1 MRNWKTAYC
10 PGSAQR
16 ISGREAAGNCSA
28 RRHCRGNMRNWNNM
42 VKEEIRI
49 KKAIVHILD
58 STIGMPVLSDEELD
72 FGSEFSD
79 FLKEHISKI
88 SSGDDGKSC
97 EFYKQESEV
106 YRMLEQYS
114 DDFFVDISKDMADF
128 LYSIMNSNIDIP
140 PADLIVVR
148 FKYGDGEYL
157 GLLKMNYKS
166 LYTHRTLSL
175 EEGKNTNEIIRHK
188 SILPPESQKLSE
200 AAIICLDDLTV
211 QVVEKKYEINGEK
224 TNYFSYLFLKCSSHM
239 SHKSKLSIVT
249 KAVEAVQ
256 KEGYDELSQY
266 EAQMKAK
273 SIMQEE
279 LEEKGGF
286 VVEELAERIFE
297 EKPELKVAFQDKMEK
312 YDLVKEEILPQ
323 SETTT
328 RKYQKQ
334 HLLTD
339 TGIEIKI
346 PMEQYKNP
354 GSVEFITNPDGTVSV
369 LIKNIGHLEAR
380 F

>member
-1 MRNWKTAYC
+1 
-10 PGSAQR
+10 
-16 ISGREAAGNCSA
+16 
-28 RRHCRGNMRNWNNM
+28 M

-58 STIGMPVLSDEELD
+58 STVGMPVLSDGELE
-72 FGSEFSD
+72 FGSEFAD
-79 FLKEHISKI
+79 FLKEHIARVF
-88 SSGDDGKSC
+88 SGDDGKSC
-97 EFYKQESEV
+97 RFYKEESEV
-106 YRMLEQYS
+106 YRMLAQYS
-114 DDFFVDISKDMADF
+114 DDFFVDASKDMAEF

-148 FKYGDGEYL
+148 FRYGETEYL

-166 LYTHRTLSL
+166 LYTHRTMAL
-175 EEGKNTNEIIRHK
+175 EEGGNTNEIIRHK
-188 SILPPESQKLSE
+188 SILPPESQRLSE
-200 AAIICLDDLTV
+200 AAIIKLDDLSV
-211 QVVEKKYEINGEK
+211 QVVEKKYEVNGEK
-224 TNYFSYLFLKCSSHM
+224 TDYFSYLFLKCSSHM

-256 KEGYDELSQY
+256 KEGYGEAGQY
-266 EAQMKAK
+266 KAQMRAK
-273 SIMQEE
+273 SIIQEE

-286 VVEELAERIFE
+286 VVEEIAERIFE
-297 EKPELKVAFQDKMEK
+297 EKPELKTAFQDKMEK
-312 YDLVKEEILPQ
+312 YNMVKEEVLPQ

-334 HLLTD
+334 HLFTD

-346 PMEQYKNP
+346 PMEQYKDP
-354 GSVEFITNPDGTVSV
+354 GSVEFITNEDGTVSV